1 MADRAANRVREQ
13 RTGEANV
20 ADVRRVGHAGPI
32 VLIALCLLLAA
43 CLVWGAGCK
52 GSEPARGHQGED
64 RLIVFAAA
72 SLRDVFTAL
81 GEDFE
86 RAHAGVEVTFN
97 FAGTQELRAQL
108 EHGAAAD
115 VFASADQRHMDELVR
130 AGRAAGPVVF
140 ARNEPVIVV
149 ARESA
154 GAIRGLADLPAASRV
169 VLGAPEVPIGRYT
182 LAILDR
188 AAASLGA
195 DFRARVEARVVSRE
209 LNVRQVL
216 TKVRLGEAQAGVVYR
231 TDAQAAQDGV
241 AIVPIPPDLN
251 VVAEYPIAIV
261 AGAAHPGLARAWVD
275 FVLSEA
281 GQRALRGAG
290 FVAPSGGG
298 GPGP

>member
-1 MADRAANRVREQ
+1 M
-13 RTGEANV
+13 
-20 ADVRRVGHAGPI
+20 RRSRRCF
-32 VLIALCLLLAA
+32 LLCLPPLALAA
-43 CLVWGAGCK
+43 CVVSGVGC
-52 GSEPARGHQGED
+52 GRAEPAPAKGED
-64 RLIVFAAA
+64 RLVVFAAA
-72 SLRDVFTAL
+72 SLRDVFAAM

-115 VFASADQRHMDELVR
+115 VFASADQRHMDELVGS
-130 AGRAAGPVVF
+130 GRAVSPVVF

-154 GAIRGLADLPAASRV
+154 GAIRGLADLPAASRI

-182 LAILDR
+182 EEILDR
-188 AAASLGA
+188 ASASLGA
-195 DFRARVEARVVSRE
+195 DFRARVEGKVVSRE
-209 LNVRQVL
+209 LSVRQVL

-241 AIVPIPPDLN
+241 ALVAIPPEIN
-251 VVAEYPIAIV
+251 VVAEYPIAVV

-275 FVLSEA
+275 VVLSEA
-281 GQRALRGAG
+281 GQSALRRAG
-290 FVAPSGGG
+290 FLAPAGR

>member
-1 MADRAANRVREQ
+1 MRSLPCFWR
-13 RTGEANV
+13 
-20 ADVRRVGHAGPI
+20 
-32 VLIALCLLLAA
+32 LWLAA
-43 CLVWGAGCK
+43 FLVSVAGCK
-52 GSEPARGHQGED
+52 GSEPARGQGGED
-64 RLIVFAAA
+64 RLVVFAAA

-86 RAHAGVEVTFN
+86 RAHAGVDVTFN

-108 EHGAAAD
+108 EHGAAVD
-115 VFASADQRHMDELVR
+115 VFASADRRHMDELVE

-182 LAILDR
+182 QAILDR
-188 AAASLGA
+188 AAGPLGA

-209 LNVRQVL
+209 LSVRQVL

-231 TDAQAAQDGV
+231 TDAQAGQDGV
-241 AIVPIPPDLN
+241 AIVPIPPDIN
-251 VVAEYPIAIV
+251 VVAEYPIAV
-261 AGAAHPGLARAWVD
+261 VTGAAHPGLARAWVD
-275 FVLSEA
+275 LVLSEA
-281 GQRALRGAG
+281 GQSALRRAG

-298 GPGP
+298 GAGP